1 MSEVVSGE
9 AVVLDVPCARI
20 PSRPGPPDQVLGS
33 QEPSPP
39 GEFAPPA

>member
-1 MSEVVSGE
+1 MSEVVSGG

-20 PSRPGPPDQVLGS
+20 PSRPGPADHVLAS
-33 QEPSPP
+33 REASPP

>member
-20 PSRPGPPDQVLGS
+20 PSRPSPPDQVLAS